1 MQCNGKKVVLSLE
14 DKKVSLTVDF
24 PAKIKKKKISNQ
36 YFWTLKVY
44 LPDKSKLFEMIKW
57 KR

>member
-24 PAKIKKKKISNQ
+24 PAKIKKKKNLKSVFLDPKSIS
-36 YFWTLKVY
+36 T
-44 LPDKSKLFEMIKW
+44 
-57 KR
+57 R